1 MKTKTLLM
9 IGVAGAALAYF
20 FLLRKKNTSVPE
32 PVDVPVDTQDAIEPV
47 TTPLKPVKEAETGY
61 GVRKH
66 RAVTLNNLFQGQTGG
81 VKPPMAPNR
90 LSAYSQTFVNRVY
103 TIVKQRHGDKANTG
117 LYPDSKRLALYE
129 RVWGQLLN
137 QGLENPMQA
146 TLGQI
151 NVAVGAVGMEGFAFP
166 H

>member
-1 MKTKTLLM
+1 MKTRNIILL
-9 IGVAGAALAYF
+9 GGGAVAAYF
-20 FLLRKKNTSVPE
+20 LFKKFMMPAPQVNTGE
-32 PVDVPVDTQDAIEPV
+32 PALPVDTQDAIEPV
-47 TTPLKPVKEAETGY
+47 VDPAVPP
-61 GVRKH
+61 RKDNE
-66 RAVTLNNLFQGQTGG
+66 VTLNNLFQGQTGG

-103 TIVKQRHGDKANTG
+103 TIVRQRHGDKANTG

-129 RVWGQLLN
+129 RIWGQLLN

-146 TLGQI
+146 NLGQI

>member
-1 MKTKTLLM
+1 MKTRNIILL
-9 IGVAGAALAYF
+9 GGGAVAAYF
-20 FLLRKKNTSVPE
+20 LFKKFMMPAPQVNTGE
-32 PVDVPVDTQDAIEPV
+32 PALPVDTQDAIEPV
-47 TTPLKPVKEAETGY
+47 VDPPIKIDNE
-61 GVRKH
+61 
-66 RAVTLNNLFQGQTGG
+66 VTLNNLFQGKTGG
-81 VKPPMAPNR
+81 VKPPKAPNKLR
-90 LSAYSQTFVNRVY
+90 AYSQTFVNRVY

-129 RVWGQLLN
+129 RIWDKLLG

>member
-9 IGVAGAALAYF
+9 IGAAGAALAYF
-20 FLLRKKNTSVPE
+20 FLLRKKGTSAPA

-47 TTPLKPVKEAETGY
+47 TTPVKPVKDNE
-61 GVRKH
+61 
-66 RAVTLNNLFQGQTGG
+66 VTLNNLFQGQTGG

-129 RVWGQLLN
+129 RVWEQLLN

>member
-9 IGVAGAALAYF
+9 IGAAGAALAYF

-47 TTPLKPVKEAETGY
+47 TTPVKPVKDNE
-61 GVRKH
+61 
-66 RAVTLNNLFQGQTGG
+66 VTLGNLFQGQTGG

-129 RVWGQLLN
+129 RVWEQLLN

>member
-1 MKTKTLLM
+1 MKTKTILFY
-9 IGVAGAALAYF
+9 GAAAAALAYF
-20 FLLRKKNTSVPE
+20 FVLRKKNTSVPE

-47 TTPLKPVKEAETGY
+47 TTPVKPVKDNE
-61 GVRKH
+61 
-66 RAVTLNNLFQGQTGG
+66 VTLGNLFQGQTGG

-129 RVWGQLLN
+129 RVWEQLLN

>member
-9 IGVAGAALAYF
+9 IGAAGAALAYF
-20 FLLRKKNTSVPE
+20 FLLRKKSASAPA

-47 TTPLKPVKEAETGY
+47 VDPLQTGGFKPSIKDNE
-61 GVRKH
+61 
-66 RAVTLNNLFQGQTGG
+66 VTLNNLFQGQTGG
-81 VKPPMAPNR
+81 YKPSMAPNR
-90 LSAYSQTFVNRVY
+90 LSAYSQTFTNRVY

-117 LYPDSKRLALYE
+117 LYPDSKRLSLYE
-129 RVWGQLLN
+129 RVWQQLLN
-137 QGLENPMQA
+137 QGVENPMQA

>member
-1 MKTKTLLM
+1 MKTRNIILL
-9 IGVAGAALAYF
+9 GGGAVAAYF
-20 FLLRKKNTSVPE
+20 LFKKFMMPAPQVSTGE
-32 PVDVPVDTQDAIEPV
+32 PTLPVDTQDAIEPV
-47 TTPLKPVKEAETGY
+47 VDPPLPTRRDNE
-61 GVRKH
+61 
-66 RAVTLNNLFQGQTGG
+66 VTLNNLFQGRTGG
-81 VKPPMAPNR
+81 VNPPMAPNR
-90 LSAYSQTFVNRVY
+90 LSAYSQTFTNRVY

-129 RVWGQLLN
+129 RIWGQLLN